1 MATAGTETNSKPP
14 QVEISAQS
22 AVGVGSTGNP
32 DDERE
37 VSSTENAERKL
48 EVSTDGNKVEDSIGN
63 TAPDKE
69 SADAEDENC
78 YSAAWRTIAIFF
90 SRVWNWL
97 RGSAADTELNCSIC
111 EEPLELKKCQLND
124 PDAASTIHCQK

>member
-32 DDERE
+32 DEERE

-48 EVSTDGNKVEDSIGN
+48 EVSTDGNKVKTRLGILPPIKKAKMLKMKIVTRQRGVLSQFFFLVYGIGCVVR
-63 TAPDKE
+63 PQIR
-69 SADAEDENC
+69 S
-78 YSAAWRTIAIFF
+78 
-90 SRVWNWL
+90 
-97 RGSAADTELNCSIC
+97 
-111 EEPLELKKCQLND
+111 
-124 PDAASTIHCQK
+124 